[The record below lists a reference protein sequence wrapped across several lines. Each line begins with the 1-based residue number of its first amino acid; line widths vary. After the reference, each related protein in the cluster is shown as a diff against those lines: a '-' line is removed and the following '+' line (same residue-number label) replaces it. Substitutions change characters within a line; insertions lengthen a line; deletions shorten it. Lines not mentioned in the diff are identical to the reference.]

1 MTIKPEDIVGG
12 NRRALA
18 RAITLIES
26 GAGHHQDDAQQLLE
40 SLLPHSGRSIRLG
53 ISGSPGVGKSTFI
66 ESFGQLLIDQGHRV
80 AVLAVDPSSP
90 VAGGS
95 ILADKTRMQNLANHP
110 QAFVRPSPSSGTLG
124 GVARKTREAMLL
136 CEAAG
141 FDLVIVETVGVG
153 QSEFQVADMV
163 DFFLVLM
170 APNAGDDIQGIKKGI
185 VEIADAIVITK
196 TDGNYLEAA
205 EKTRLDYERALALV
219 ATDENWQPPVM
230 TCSSTNGSGL
240 GEIWQMLTRFK
251 EIADQHG
258 LIADR
263 RERQNL
269 KWLDTLL
276 HAIIAAQFN
285 SDPDLK
291 HSRAR
296 LRQQVRA
303 GQVSP
308 LRAAQ
313 RLAEWMKVGSSSPE
327 GGNEDFDQINR

>member
-1 MTIKPEDIVGG
+1 MTINPEDVIGG
-12 NRRALA
+12 ERRALA

-26 GAGHHQDDAQQLLE
+26 GADQHQELAQQLLE
-40 SLLPHSGRSIRLG
+40 SLLPHAGHSIRLG

-66 ESFGQLLIDQGHRV
+66 EAFGQLVIEQGHRL

-95 ILADKTRMQNLANHP
+95 ILADKTRMQNLANNP

-124 GVARKTREAMLL
+124 GVARKTREAMLV

-141 FDLVIVETVGVG
+141 YDLIIVETVGVG

-163 DFFLVLM
+163 DFFIVLM
-170 APNAGDDIQGIKKGI
+170 APNAGDEIQGIKKGI
-185 VEIADAIVITK
+185 IEIADAIVITK
-196 TDGNYLEAA
+196 ADGNNLTAA
-205 EKTRLDYERALALV
+205 EKTRLDYERALAIV
-219 ATDENWQPPVM
+219 AADDNWQPPVLA
-230 TCSSTNGSGL
+230 CSATEGSGL
-240 GEIWQMLTRFK
+240 IEIWDMLSRFK
-251 EIADQHG
+251 QIADQKG
-258 LIADR
+258 LITDK

-276 HAIIAAQFN
+276 HAIIAAQFT
-285 SDPDLK
+285 SDPMLK
-291 HSRAR
+291 QSRAK
-296 LRQQVRA
+296 LQQQVLE

-313 RLAEWMKVGSSSPE
+313 LLAEWIKH
-327 GGNEDFDQINR
+327 DFTPLGTGQNSE